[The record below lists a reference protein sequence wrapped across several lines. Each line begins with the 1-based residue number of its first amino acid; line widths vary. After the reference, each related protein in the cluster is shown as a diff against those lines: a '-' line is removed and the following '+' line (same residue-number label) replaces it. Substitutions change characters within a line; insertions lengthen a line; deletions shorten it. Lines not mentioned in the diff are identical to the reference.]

1 MKLVIFLNKNGGGA
15 FVKAPE
21 VWTVDDAE
29 FLCEH
34 YDLPL
39 PLSHCRFTHSCYS
52 AHISSSS
59 L

>member
-29 FLCEH
+29 FLCE
-34 YDLPL
+34 YCALL
-39 PLSHCRFTHSCYS
+39 LSQCR
-52 AHISSSS
+52 S
-59 L
+59 LTAVALLMNRHHR